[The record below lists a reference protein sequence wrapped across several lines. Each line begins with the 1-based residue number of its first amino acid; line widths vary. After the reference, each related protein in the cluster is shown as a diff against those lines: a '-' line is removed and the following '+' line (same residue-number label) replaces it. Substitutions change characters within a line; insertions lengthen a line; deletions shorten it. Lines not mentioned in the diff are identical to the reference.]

1 MCGDYNLRR
10 EKRYVEVDVR
20 FTPDGKIRPLA
31 INYDKTRTYGI
42 DRVLAV
48 KHGTSRFGVKGHCFT
63 CLICGQKRNLWLEK
77 GKWFV
82 EAYRRKNLLKN
93 LVFPIATSAILKG
106 EAPMAL

>member
-20 FTPDGKIRPLA
+20 FTPDGKIRSLA
-31 INYDKTRTYGI
+31 INYDKAHTYGI

-48 KHGTSRFGVKGHCFT
+48 KHGTSRLGGKGHCFT
-63 CLICGQKRNLWLEK
+63 CLICGQKRNLWLER

-82 EAYRRKNLLKN
+82 EAYCS
-93 LVFPIATSAILKG
+93 VPESCAS
-106 EAPMAL
+106 

>member
-48 KHGTSRFGVKGHCFT
+48 KHGTS
-63 CLICGQKRNLWLEK
+63 
-77 GKWFV
+77 
-82 EAYRRKNLLKN
+82 AALLQGY
-93 LVFPIATSAILKG
+93 PPAILPTRAFRFSPDRQCAHG
-106 EAPMAL
+106 T

>member
-48 KHGTSRFGVKGHCFT
+48 KHGASRFGLKRASGSWKPTVPHQKVGLHNGKI
-63 CLICGQKRNLWLEK
+63 LIACRT
-77 GKWFV
+77 FV
-82 EAYRRKNLLKN
+82 HSRQIY
-93 LVFPIATSAILKG
+93 
-106 EAPMAL
+106 

>member
-1 MCGDYNLRR
+1 MCGDYNLHR

-48 KHGTSRFGVKGHCFT
+48 RHGTSRLSGKGHCFT
-63 CLICGQKRNLWLEK
+63 CLICGQKRNLWLERASGSWK
-77 GKWFV
+77 PTVPHQKVGLHNGKILIACRTFV
-82 EAYRRKNLLKN
+82 HGRQIY
-93 LVFPIATSAILKG
+93 
-106 EAPMAL
+106 